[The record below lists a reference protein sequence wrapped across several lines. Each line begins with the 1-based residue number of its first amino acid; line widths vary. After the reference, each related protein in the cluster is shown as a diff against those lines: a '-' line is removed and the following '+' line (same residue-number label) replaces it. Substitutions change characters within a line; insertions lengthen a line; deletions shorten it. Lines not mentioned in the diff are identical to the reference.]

1 MTNRLLPLTLCL
13 VSAVAFAE
21 KPKMK
26 PGAYPEKADAWKKFT
41 VLEVSAGAE
50 LFKVPGFTCGPDP
63 SKEGFSTYRRT
74 CVKFLDKRC
83 QGRPTKISHIRTEGD
98 LPAGQS
104 CFMDEG
110 AGSTY
115 LDRKF
120 MSPPLSYISI
130 VGTDTSVP
138 RVYEINYTF
147 AKDVLTESSST
158 GKALIA
164 KYGPPDFKN
173 APIQMSW
180 KKDDMNLRA
189 ECGATEGPAGEFCS
203 IQVSDDTLLEAE
215 RSVQKAFDDEQAAK
229 NGPPPPKL

>member
-13 VSAVAFAE
+13 VSAVALAE

-26 PGAYPEKADAWKKFT
+26 PGSYPEKADAWKKFT

-63 SKEGFSTYRRT
+63 AKDGFSTYRRT

-83 QGRPTKISHIRTEGD
+83 QGRPTKISHIRSEAD
-98 LPAGQS
+98 VPAGQS

-110 AGSTY
+110 SGGTY
-115 LDRKF
+115 LDRKHLA
-120 MSPPLSYISI
+120 SPLSYISI

-147 AKDVLTESSST
+147 AKDVLTEASNT

-164 KYGPPDFKN
+164 KYGAPDSTN
-173 APIQMSW
+173 PPIQMYW
-180 KKDDMNLRA
+180 KKDDVSLRA
-189 ECGATEGPAGEFCS
+189 ECGATEGPTGEYCKV
-203 IQVSDDTLLEAE
+203 QVSDDTLLDAE
-215 RSVQKAFDDEQAAK
+215 RSIQKAFDDEQATK